1 MTDNTPIT
9 EMAVD
14 IVTAY
19 VGNNSVSA
27 AELPDIIR
35 NVYSALSAADT
46 QGNAPLQ
53 PPQKPAVSPRRSITP
68 EYIICLEDGGK
79 FKSLKRH
86 LRAKY
91 DMSPDEYR
99 TKWGLA
105 SDYPMVAPSYAEA
118 RSKLAKEMGL
128 GRGRRGRGR

>member
-1 MTDNTPIT
+1 MTEKTAIT

-19 VGNNSVSA
+19 VGNNTVSTS
-27 AELPDIIR
+27 ELPDVIR
-35 NVYSALSAADT
+35 CVYSALSLAET
-46 QGNAPLQ
+46 EGNAPPA

-68 EYIICLEDGGK
+68 DYIICLEDGGK
-79 FKSLKRH
+79 YKSLKRH

-91 DMSPDEYR
+91 DISPDEYR
-99 TKWGLA
+99 AKWGLA
-105 SDYPMVAPSYAEA
+105 SDYPMVAPNYAEA